1 MRLNIFLITKAALI
15 VFAPSAHAHW
25 GHVGEVAGHGHII
38 GIGALA
44 AAAALAA
51 ALAAARGKRAEQAE
65 DDDEETSA
73 EGEAA

>member
-1 MRLNIFLITKAALI
+1 MRLKLLAFSLSTFVWFPKL
-15 VFAPSAHAHW
+15 AHAHW

-51 ALAAARGKRAEQAE
+51 ALAAARGKRAEQSE
-65 DDDEETSA
+65 GDDEETSA